1 VGVRAGR
8 GVREGRVARA
18 AFQGAA
24 ARLTA
29 DARDSS
35 VRGHGED
42 APIPETGSK
51 GRPEGEAAQGA
62 PGEGPARET
71 RGWRGQGAKAR
82 ARGKG
87 GGEGAK
93 ATEGAAGRRDSRNS
107 AAAAGPHRQLH
118 ILRFMTSMENP
129 GITAEKREEAAKTLR
144 EILDRMGIEAEVSA
158 FDDGERII
166 LDAHGAESGLIIGKK
181 GATLDALQYV
191 INRIISKKPSD
202 GPGVV
207 VDAEGYRGRR
217 EDSLADLARRL
228 AEKAIKSGRPVPV
241 EPMSP
246 HDRRIVHVTL
256 KEHPDV
262 TTESEG
268 EGAFRRVVIF
278 PKKGASAVDD
288 GV

>member
-1 VGVRAGR
+1 PHG
-8 GVREGRVARA
+8 EGETEA
-18 AFQGAA
+18 AAPDCRQGAQ
-24 ARLTA
+24 AR
-29 DARDSS
+29 RQR
-35 VRGHGED
+35 V
-42 APIPETGSK
+42 
-51 GRPEGEAAQGA
+51 EAAKDGA
-62 PGEGPARET
+62 GC
-71 RGWRGQGAKAR
+71 RGSG
-82 ARGKG
+82 
-87 GGEGAK
+87 
-93 ATEGAAGRRDSRNS
+93 NS
-107 AAAAGPHRQLH
+107 AAPAGTHRELH
-118 ILRFMTSMENP
+118 FLTRMTGMEN
-129 GITAEKREEAAKTLR
+129 TAVAAEKREEAAKTLR
-144 EILDRMGIEAEVSA
+144 EILERMGIEAEVSA
-158 FDDGERII
+158 FDDGDRII

-256 KEHPDV
+256 AEHPDV

-268 EGAFRRVVIF
+268 EGVFRRVVIF
-278 PKKGASAVDD
+278 PKKAAADRAG
-288 GV
+288 